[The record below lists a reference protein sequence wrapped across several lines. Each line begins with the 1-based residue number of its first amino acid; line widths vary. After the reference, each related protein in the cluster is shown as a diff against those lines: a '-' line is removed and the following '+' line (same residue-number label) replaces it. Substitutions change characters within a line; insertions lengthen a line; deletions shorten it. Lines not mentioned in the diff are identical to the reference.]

1 MSRLDKTGQHGRD
14 YHRAICYASGMD
26 NAKATCRQ
34 DGGEPRSASEAKA
47 APFASESPSGT
58 GRAGGRHYADE
69 IKNAARGMYLR
80 RYSAGEISEALNVPR
95 RTVYFWISQG
105 EWDAML
111 AHEAPE
117 EAAQRRLT
125 ILLERDNKTPGE
137 LKEVDALV
145 GTLERLQKLRAAAQ
159 NAAQNM
165 AREAGRTVGREC
177 AEAEPAPGV
186 ASDQSRERKP
196 PGRKGKQI
204 KNDVSRLTRAD
215 FEARLH
221 KRYFDYQQQWAAQK
235 LIYRNRAYLKSRQIG
250 ATWYFAQ
257 EALEDATLTGDNQ
270 IFLSATRAQSE
281 VFRAYI
287 TAIAAE
293 EFDINLTGNPIV
305 LHTAHGPATL
315 YFLSNNSKSAQSYH
329 GHVYIDEFFWIT
341 KFRELFKVA
350 TGMAAHKKWR
360 RTIFSTPSALTH
372 EAFGLWSGEDFQQ
385 RFAKRKPWP
394 DDAAL
399 RAGTACPDSW
409 FRQIVTLDD
418 AMAGGCDLFD
428 LAQLKLEY
436 SPDDFEQLFR
446 CRFID
451 DAQSVFSLAL
461 LERCMV
467 DTGEW
472 MDVDRNAARPVG
484 NRTVWG
490 GYDPARTGDNAS
502 ASTLLPPDASGGLIR
517 LLEKERWQNKS
528 YLWQGERIR
537 EHSRRYNYG
546 HYGVDTTGPGIGV
559 YEMLRQF
566 IPMTVPIVYS
576 PQVKAQLVLKGL
588 EVMEQGRFQ
597 FDAGDIDLAHAFM
610 TIKRTTTNS
619 GQVTYAAGRTD
630 KTGHADEAW
639 SVLHALAAE
648 PLARQDTG
656 GGCVIAMS

>member
-1 MSRLDKTGQHGRD
+1 MYSPARKNTLARGVMVNKCLSRLDNSGHRGRD
-14 YHRAICYASGMD
+14 SRRVICYASGMD
-26 NAKATCRQ
+26 DENSTSSR
-34 DGGEPRSASEAKA
+34 RSY
-47 APFASESPSGT
+47 P
-58 GRAGGRHYADE
+58 DE
-69 IKNAARGMYLR
+69 IRQAARGMYLK
-80 RYSAGEISEALNVPR
+80 RYSATEISEALNVPR

-105 EWDAML
+105 QWDDLL

-117 EAAQRRLT
+117 QAAQRRLT

-145 GTLERLQKLRAAAQ
+145 STLERLQKLRAAA
-159 NAAQNM
+159 
-165 AREAGRTVGREC
+165 RTVGREV
-177 AEAEPAPGV
+177 AEAEPAPAGMG
-186 ASDQSRERKP
+186 DQGRERKP
-196 PGRKGKQI
+196 RKGKQV
-204 KNDVSRLTRAD
+204 KNDVSRLTKAD

-257 EALEDATLTGDNQ
+257 EALEDAVLTGDNQ

-281 VFRAYI
+281 VFRSYI

-305 LHTAHGPATL
+305 LNTAHGPSTL

-372 EAFGLWSGEDFQQ
+372 DAFSLWSGEDFQQ
-385 RFAKRKPWP
+385 RYAKRKPWP

-436 SPDDFEQLFR
+436 STDDFEQLFR

-451 DAQSVFSLAL
+451 DAQSVFALSL

-472 MDVDRNAARPVG
+472 TDIDRNAAQPVG
-484 NRTVWG
+484 NRNVWG

-502 ASTLLPPDASGGLIR
+502 ASTLLPPDVSGGVIR

-537 EHSRRYNYG
+537 EQSRRYNYG

-559 YEMLRQF
+559 YEMVKQF

-576 PQVKAQLVLKGL
+576 PQVKAQMVLKAL

-619 GQVTYAAGRTD
+619 GQMTYAAGRTE

-639 SVLHALAAE
+639 SVMHALAAE

>member
-1 MSRLDKTGQHGRD
+1 MVNKCLSRLDKSGHRGRD
-14 YHRAICYASGMD
+14 SRRVICYASGMD
-26 NAKATCRQ
+26 DENSTSSR
-34 DGGEPRSASEAKA
+34 RSYPE
-47 APFASESPSGT
+47 
-58 GRAGGRHYADE
+58 E
-69 IKNAARGMYLR
+69 IKGAARGMYLK
-80 RYSAGEISEALNVPR
+80 RYSATEISEALNVPR

-105 EWDAML
+105 QWDDLL

-117 EAAQRRLT
+117 QAAQRRLT

-145 GTLERLQKLRAAAQ
+145 STLERLQKLRAAA
-159 NAAQNM
+159 
-165 AREAGRTVGREC
+165 RTVGREV
-177 AEAEPAPGV
+177 AEAEPAPAVGGEHG
-186 ASDQSRERKP
+186 RERKP
-196 PGRKGKQI
+196 RKGKQV
-204 KNDVSRLTRAD
+204 KNDVSRLTKAD

-257 EALEDATLTGDNQ
+257 EALEDAVLTGDNQ

-281 VFRAYI
+281 VFRSYI

-305 LHTAHGPATL
+305 LNTAHGPSTL

-372 EAFGLWSGEDFQQ
+372 DAFSLWSGEDFQQ

-436 SPDDFEQLFR
+436 STDDFEQLFR

-451 DAQSVFSLAL
+451 DAQSVFALSL

-472 MDVDRNAARPVG
+472 TDIDSNAARPVG
-484 NRTVWG
+484 NRNVWG

-502 ASTLLPPDASGGLIR
+502 ASTLLPPDVSGGVIR

-537 EHSRRYNYG
+537 EQSRRYNYG

-559 YEMLRQF
+559 YEMVKQF

-576 PQVKAQLVLKGL
+576 PQVKAQMVLKAL

-619 GQVTYAAGRTD
+619 GQMTYAAGRTE

-639 SVLHALAAE
+639 SVMHALAAE

>member
-1 MSRLDKTGQHGRD
+1 MPPDRNNTLARGYEVNKGLSRLDKTGQHSRD
-14 YHRAICYASGMD
+14 YHRAICYASDMD
-26 NAKATCRQ
+26 DENST
-34 DGGEPRSASEAKA
+34 SARRNY
-47 APFASESPSGT
+47 PN
-58 GRAGGRHYADE
+58 E

-80 RYSAGEISEALNVPR
+80 RYSAAEISEALTVPR

-105 EWDAML
+105 QWDDML

-159 NAAQNM
+159 ST
-165 AREAGRTVGREC
+165 AREASRTVGREC
-177 AEAEPAPGV
+177 AEAEPAPVVTG
-186 ASDQSRERKP
+186 DQGRERKP
-196 PGRKGKQI
+196 SGRKGKQI
-204 KNDVSRLTRAD
+204 KNDVSRLEKAD
-215 FEARLH
+215 FAARFH
-221 KRYFDYQQQWAAQK
+221 KRFYDYQQQWAAQK

-257 EALEDATLTGDNQ
+257 EALEDAVLTGDNQ

-281 VFRAYI
+281 VFRSYI
-287 TAIAAE
+287 IALAAE
-293 EFDINLTGNPIV
+293 AFDITLTGNPIV

-341 KFRELFKVA
+341 KFRELFNVA

-372 EAFGLWSGEDFQQ
+372 SAYGLWSGEDFQQ

-394 DDAAL
+394 DDKAL

-409 FRQIVTLDD
+409 FRQVVTLDD

-436 SPDDFEQLFR
+436 SPEVFEQLFR

-451 DAQSVFSLAL
+451 DAQSVFSLAM

-467 DTGEW
+467 DTSEW
-472 MDVDRNAARPVG
+472 ADVDRNAPRPVG

-502 ASTLLPPDASGGLIR
+502 AATLLPPEVSGGLIR

-537 EHSRRYNYG
+537 EQSRRYNYG

-648 PLARQDTG
+648 PLARQDAG
-656 GGCVIAMS
+656 GGCVIAIS

>member
-1 MSRLDKTGQHGRD
+1 MVNKYLSRLNKTGHRGRD
-14 YHRAICYASGMD
+14 SRRVICYASGMD
-26 NAKATCRQ
+26 DENSTSSR
-34 DGGEPRSASEAKA
+34 RSYPE
-47 APFASESPSGT
+47 
-58 GRAGGRHYADE
+58 E

-80 RYSAGEISEALNVPR
+80 RYSATEISEALNVPR
-95 RTVYFWISQG
+95 RTVYFWISSGQ
-105 EWDAML
+105 WDDLL

-117 EAAQRRLT
+117 QAAQRRLT

-145 GTLERLQKLRAAAQ
+145 GTLERLQKLRAAA
-159 NAAQNM
+159 
-165 AREAGRTVGREC
+165 RTVGREV
-177 AEAEPAPGV
+177 ADTEPAPAGMG
-186 ASDQSRERKP
+186 DQGRERKP
-196 PGRKGKQI
+196 RKGKQV
-204 KNDVSRLTRAD
+204 KNDVSRLTKAD

-257 EALEDATLTGDNQ
+257 EALEDAVLTGDNQ

-281 VFRAYI
+281 VFRSYI

-305 LHTAHGPATL
+305 LNTAHGPSTL

-372 EAFGLWSGEDFQQ
+372 DAFSLWSGEDFQQ
-385 RFAKRKPWP
+385 RYAKRKPWP

-436 SPDDFEQLFR
+436 STEDFEQLFR
-446 CRFID
+446 CRFVD

-472 MDVDRNAARPVG
+472 TDIDRNAARPVG
-484 NRTVWG
+484 NRNVWG

-502 ASTLLPPDASGGLIR
+502 ASTLLPPDVSGGLIR

-537 EHSRRYNYG
+537 EQSRRYNYG

-559 YEMLRQF
+559 YEMVKQF
-566 IPMTVPIVYS
+566 IPMTVPIVYN
-576 PQVKAQLVLKGL
+576 PQVKAQLVLKAL

-619 GQVTYAAGRTD
+619 GQMTYAAGRTE

-639 SVLHALAAE
+639 SVMHALGAE

-656 GGCVIAMS
+656 GGCVIAVG

>member
-1 MSRLDKTGQHGRD
+1 MGRD
-14 YHRAICYASGMD
+14 YRRAICYASGMD
-26 NAKATCRQ
+26 DENSTSSR
-34 DGGEPRSASEAKA
+34 RSYPE
-47 APFASESPSGT
+47 
-58 GRAGGRHYADE
+58 E

-80 RYSAGEISEALNVPR
+80 RYSATEISEALNVPR

-105 EWDAML
+105 QWDDLL

-117 EAAQRRLT
+117 QAAQRRLT

-145 GTLERLQKLRAAAQ
+145 GTLERLQKLRAAA
-159 NAAQNM
+159 
-165 AREAGRTVGREC
+165 RTVGREV
-177 AEAEPAPGV
+177 ADTEPAPAGMG
-186 ASDQSRERKP
+186 DQARERKP
-196 PGRKGKQI
+196 RKGKQV
-204 KNDVSRLTRAD
+204 KNDVSRLTKAD

-257 EALEDATLTGDNQ
+257 EALEDAVLTGDNQ

-281 VFRAYI
+281 VFRSYI

-305 LHTAHGPATL
+305 LNTAHGPSTL

-372 EAFGLWSGEDFQQ
+372 DAFSLWSGEDFQQ
-385 RFAKRKPWP
+385 RYAKRKPWP

-436 SPDDFEQLFR
+436 STEDFEQLFR
-446 CRFID
+446 CRFVD

-472 MDVDRNAARPVG
+472 TDIDRNAARPVG
-484 NRTVWG
+484 NRNVWG

-502 ASTLLPPDASGGLIR
+502 ASTLLPPDVSGGVIR

-537 EHSRRYNYG
+537 EQSRRYNYG

-559 YEMLRQF
+559 YEMVKQF

-576 PQVKAQLVLKGL
+576 PQVKAQLVLKAL

-619 GQVTYAAGRTD
+619 GQMTYAAGRTE

-639 SVLHALAAE
+639 SVMHALGAE

-656 GGCVIAMS
+656 GGCVIAMG

>member
-1 MSRLDKTGQHGRD
+1 MEAENSPGARRN
-14 YHRAICYASGMD
+14 YPNEI
-26 NAKATCRQ
+26 RQ
-34 DGGEPRSASEAKA
+34 
-47 APFASESPSGT
+47 
-58 GRAGGRHYADE
+58 
-69 IKNAARGMYLR
+69 AARGMYLR

-105 EWDAML
+105 EWDDML

-165 AREAGRTVGREC
+165 TREASRTVGREC
-177 AEAEPAPGV
+177 AEAEPAPG
-186 ASDQSRERKP
+186 AAGDQSRERKP

-451 DAQSVFSLAL
+451 DAQSVFALAL

-472 MDVDRNAARPVG
+472 ADVDRNAARPVG

-648 PLARQDTG
+648 PLARQSS

>member
-1 MSRLDKTGQHGRD
+1 MYSPARKNTLARGVMVNKCLSRLDKSGHRGRD
-14 YHRAICYASGMD
+14 SRRVICYASGMD
-26 NAKATCRQ
+26 DENSTSSR
-34 DGGEPRSASEAKA
+34 RSYPE
-47 APFASESPSGT
+47 
-58 GRAGGRHYADE
+58 E
-69 IKNAARGMYLR
+69 IKDAARGMYLK
-80 RYSAGEISEALNVPR
+80 RYSATEISEALNVPR

-105 EWDAML
+105 QWDDLL

-117 EAAQRRLT
+117 QAAQRRLT

-145 GTLERLQKLRAAAQ
+145 STLERLQKLRTAA
-159 NAAQNM
+159 
-165 AREAGRTVGREC
+165 RTVGREV
-177 AEAEPAPGV
+177 AEAEPAPAGMG
-186 ASDQSRERKP
+186 DQSRERKP
-196 PGRKGKQI
+196 RKGKQV
-204 KNDVSRLTRAD
+204 KNDVSRLTKAD

-257 EALEDATLTGDNQ
+257 EALEDAVLTGDNQ

-281 VFRAYI
+281 VFRSYI

-305 LHTAHGPATL
+305 LNTAHGPSTL

-372 EAFGLWSGEDFQQ
+372 DAFGLWSGEDFQQ
-385 RFAKRKPWP
+385 RYAKRKPWP

-436 SPDDFEQLFR
+436 STDDFEQLFR

-451 DAQSVFSLAL
+451 DAQSVFALSL

-472 MDVDRNAARPVG
+472 TDIDRNAARPVG
-484 NRTVWG
+484 NRNVWG

-502 ASTLLPPDASGGLIR
+502 ASTLLPPDVSGGVIR

-537 EHSRRYNYG
+537 EQSRRYNYG

-559 YEMLRQF
+559 YEMVKQF

-576 PQVKAQLVLKGL
+576 PQVKAQLVLKAL

-619 GQVTYAAGRTD
+619 GQMTYAAGRTE

-639 SVLHALAAE
+639 SVMHALAAE
-648 PLARQDTG
+648 PLARQSS
-656 GGCVIAMS
+656 GGCIIAMS

>member
-1 MSRLDKTGQHGRD
+1 M
-14 YHRAICYASGMD
+14 ICYASGMD
-26 NAKATCRQ
+26 DENSTSSR
-34 DGGEPRSASEAKA
+34 RSY
-47 APFASESPSGT
+47 P
-58 GRAGGRHYADE
+58 DE
-69 IKNAARGMYLR
+69 IRQAARGMYLR
-80 RYSAGEISEALNVPR
+80 RYSATEISEALNVPR

-105 EWDAML
+105 QWDDLL

-117 EAAQRRLT
+117 QAAQRRLT

-145 GTLERLQKLRAAAQ
+145 STLERLQKLRAAA
-159 NAAQNM
+159 
-165 AREAGRTVGREC
+165 RTVGREV
-177 AEAEPAPGV
+177 ADTEPAPAGMG
-186 ASDQSRERKP
+186 DQGRERKP
-196 PGRKGKQI
+196 RKGKQV
-204 KNDVSRLTRAD
+204 KNDVSRLTKAD

-257 EALEDATLTGDNQ
+257 EALEDAVLTGDNQ

-281 VFRAYI
+281 VFRSYI

-293 EFDINLTGNPIV
+293 HFDINLTGNPIV
-305 LHTAHGPATL
+305 LNTAHGPATL

-436 SPDDFEQLFR
+436 STDDFEQLFR
-446 CRFID
+446 CRFVD

-472 MDVDRNAARPVG
+472 TDIDRNAARPVG
-484 NRTVWG
+484 NRNVWG

-502 ASTLLPPDASGGLIR
+502 ASTLLPPDVSGGVIR

-537 EHSRRYNYG
+537 EQSRRYNYG

-559 YEMLRQF
+559 YEMVKQF

-576 PQVKAQLVLKGL
+576 PQVKAQMVLKAL

-619 GQVTYAAGRTD
+619 GQMTYAAGRTE

-639 SVLHALAAE
+639 SVMHALAAE
-648 PLARQDTG
+648 PLARQDS
-656 GGCVIAMS
+656 GGCIIAMS

>member
-1 MSRLDKTGQHGRD
+1 M
-14 YHRAICYASGMD
+14 ICYASGMD
-26 NAKATCRQ
+26 DENSTSSR
-34 DGGEPRSASEAKA
+34 RSYPE
-47 APFASESPSGT
+47 
-58 GRAGGRHYADE
+58 E
-69 IKNAARGMYLR
+69 IKDAARGMYLR
-80 RYSAGEISEALNVPR
+80 RYSATEISEALNVPR

-105 EWDAML
+105 QWDDLL

-117 EAAQRRLT
+117 QAAQRRLT

-145 GTLERLQKLRAAAQ
+145 STLERLQKLRAAA
-159 NAAQNM
+159 
-165 AREAGRTVGREC
+165 RTVGREV
-177 AEAEPAPGV
+177 AEAEPAPAGMG
-186 ASDQSRERKP
+186 DQSRERKP
-196 PGRKGKQI
+196 RKGKQV
-204 KNDVSRLTRAD
+204 KNDVSRLTKAD

-257 EALEDATLTGDNQ
+257 EALEDAVLTGDNQ

-281 VFRAYI
+281 VFRSYI

-305 LHTAHGPATL
+305 LNTAHGPSTL

-372 EAFGLWSGEDFQQ
+372 DAFSLWSGEDFQQ
-385 RFAKRKPWP
+385 RYAKRKPWP

-436 SPDDFEQLFR
+436 STDDFEQLFR

-451 DAQSVFSLAL
+451 DAQSVFALSL

-472 MDVDRNAARPVG
+472 TDIDRNAAQPVG
-484 NRTVWG
+484 NRNVWG

-502 ASTLLPPDASGGLIR
+502 ASTLLPPDVSGGVIR

-537 EHSRRYNYG
+537 EQSRRYNYG

-559 YEMLRQF
+559 YEMVKQF

-576 PQVKAQLVLKGL
+576 PQVKAQMVLKAL

-619 GQVTYAAGRTD
+619 GQMTYAAGRTE

-639 SVLHALAAE
+639 SVMHALAAE
-648 PLARQDTG
+648 PLARQDSG
-656 GGCVIAMS
+656 GGCVIAMG

>member
-1 MSRLDKTGQHGRD
+1 M
-14 YHRAICYASGMD
+14 ICYASGMD
-26 NAKATCRQ
+26 DENSTSSR
-34 DGGEPRSASEAKA
+34 RSYPE
-47 APFASESPSGT
+47 
-58 GRAGGRHYADE
+58 E

-80 RYSAGEISEALNVPR
+80 RYSATEISEALNVPR

-105 EWDAML
+105 QWDDLL

-145 GTLERLQKLRAAAQ
+145 STLERLQKLRAAA
-159 NAAQNM
+159 
-165 AREAGRTVGREC
+165 RTVGREV
-177 AEAEPAPGV
+177 AETEPAPAVGGE
-186 ASDQSRERKP
+186 QGRERKP
-196 PGRKGKQI
+196 RKGKQV
-204 KNDVSRLTRAD
+204 KNDVSRLTKAD

-257 EALEDATLTGDNQ
+257 EALEDAVLTGDNQ

-281 VFRAYI
+281 VFRSYI

-293 EFDINLTGNPIV
+293 HFDINLTGNPIV
-305 LHTAHGPATL
+305 LNTAHGPATL

-372 EAFGLWSGEDFQQ
+372 DAFGLWSGEDFQQ

-436 SPDDFEQLFR
+436 STDDFEQLFR
-446 CRFID
+446 CRFVD

-472 MDVDRNAARPVG
+472 TDIDRNAARPVG
-484 NRTVWG
+484 NRNVWG

-502 ASTLLPPDASGGLIR
+502 ASTLLPPDVSGGVIR

-537 EHSRRYNYG
+537 EQSRRYNYG

-559 YEMLRQF
+559 YEMVKQF

-576 PQVKAQLVLKGL
+576 PQVKAQMVLKAL
-588 EVMEQGRFQ
+588 EEMEQGRFQ

-610 TIKRTTTNS
+610 TIRRTTTNS
-619 GQVTYAAGRTD
+619 GQMTYAAGRTE

-639 SVLHALAAE
+639 SVMHALAAE
-648 PLARQDTG
+648 PLARQG
-656 GGCVIAMS
+656 SGGCVIAMS

>member
-1 MSRLDKTGQHGRD
+1 MYSPARKNTLARGVMVNKCLSRLDKSGHRGRD
-14 YHRAICYASGMD
+14 SRRVICYASGMD
-26 NAKATCRQ
+26 DENSTSSR
-34 DGGEPRSASEAKA
+34 RSYPE
-47 APFASESPSGT
+47 
-58 GRAGGRHYADE
+58 E
-69 IKNAARGMYLR
+69 IKNAARGMYLK
-80 RYSAGEISEALNVPR
+80 RYSATEISEALNVPR

-105 EWDAML
+105 QWDDLL

-117 EAAQRRLT
+117 QAAQRRLT

-145 GTLERLQKLRAAAQ
+145 GTLERLQKLRAAA
-159 NAAQNM
+159 
-165 AREAGRTVGREC
+165 RTVGREV
-177 AEAEPAPGV
+177 AEAEPAPAGMG
-186 ASDQSRERKP
+186 DQGRERKP
-196 PGRKGKQI
+196 RKGKQV
-204 KNDVSRLTRAD
+204 KNDVSRLTKAD

-257 EALEDATLTGDNQ
+257 EALEDAVLTGDNQ

-281 VFRAYI
+281 VFRSYI

-305 LHTAHGPATL
+305 LNTAHGPSTL

-372 EAFGLWSGEDFQQ
+372 DAFSLWSGEDFQQ
-385 RFAKRKPWP
+385 RYAKRKPWP

-436 SPDDFEQLFR
+436 STDDFEQLFR

-451 DAQSVFSLAL
+451 DAQSVFALSL

-472 MDVDRNAARPVG
+472 TDIDRNAARPVG
-484 NRTVWG
+484 NRNVWG

-502 ASTLLPPDASGGLIR
+502 ASTLLPPDVSGGVIR

-537 EHSRRYNYG
+537 EQSRRYNYG

-559 YEMLRQF
+559 YEMVKQF

-576 PQVKAQLVLKGL
+576 PQVKAQMVLKAL

-619 GQVTYAAGRTD
+619 GQMTYAAGRTE

-639 SVLHALAAE
+639 SVMHALAAE
-648 PLARQDTG
+648 PLARQDSG

>member
-1 MSRLDKTGQHGRD
+1 M
-14 YHRAICYASGMD
+14 ICYASGMD
-26 NAKATCRQ
+26 DENSTS
-34 DGGEPRSASEAKA
+34 PRRSY
-47 APFASESPSGT
+47 P
-58 GRAGGRHYADE
+58 DE
-69 IKNAARGMYLR
+69 IRQAARGMYLR
-80 RYSAGEISEALNVPR
+80 RYSATEISEALNVPR

-105 EWDAML
+105 QWDDLL

-145 GTLERLQKLRAAAQ
+145 STLERLQKLRAAA
-159 NAAQNM
+159 
-165 AREAGRTVGREC
+165 RTVGREV
-177 AEAEPAPGV
+177 AETEPAPAVGGE
-186 ASDQSRERKP
+186 QGRERKP
-196 PGRKGKQI
+196 RKGKQV
-204 KNDVSRLTRAD
+204 KNDVSRLTKAD

-257 EALEDATLTGDNQ
+257 EALEDAVLTGDNQ

-281 VFRAYI
+281 VFRSYI

-305 LHTAHGPATL
+305 LNTAHGPATL

-436 SPDDFEQLFR
+436 STDDFEQLFR

-472 MDVDRNAARPVG
+472 TDIDRNAARPVG
-484 NRTVWG
+484 NRNVWG

-502 ASTLLPPDASGGLIR
+502 ASTLLPPDVSGGVIR

-537 EHSRRYNYG
+537 EQSRRYNYG

-559 YEMLRQF
+559 YEMVKQF

-576 PQVKAQLVLKGL
+576 PQVKAQMVLKAL

-610 TIKRTTTNS
+610 TIRRTTTNS
-619 GQVTYAAGRTD
+619 GQMTYAAGRTE

-639 SVLHALAAE
+639 SVMHALAAE

-656 GGCVIAMS
+656 GGCVIAVG

>member
-1 MSRLDKTGQHGRD
+1 MYSPARKNTLARGVMVNKSLSRLDNSGHRGRD
-14 YHRAICYASGMD
+14 SRRVICYASGMD
-26 NAKATCRQ
+26 DENSTS
-34 DGGEPRSASEAKA
+34 PRRSYPE
-47 APFASESPSGT
+47 
-58 GRAGGRHYADE
+58 E
-69 IKNAARGMYLR
+69 IKDAARGMYLK
-80 RYSAGEISEALNVPR
+80 RYSATEISEALNVPR

-105 EWDAML
+105 QWDDLL

-117 EAAQRRLT
+117 QAAQRRLT

-145 GTLERLQKLRAAAQ
+145 STLERLQKLRAAA
-159 NAAQNM
+159 
-165 AREAGRTVGREC
+165 RTVGREV
-177 AEAEPAPGV
+177 AETEPAPAVGGE
-186 ASDQSRERKP
+186 QGRERKP
-196 PGRKGKQI
+196 RKGKQV
-204 KNDVSRLTRAD
+204 KNDVSRLTKAD

-257 EALEDATLTGDNQ
+257 EALEDAVLTGDNQ

-281 VFRAYI
+281 VFRSYI

-293 EFDINLTGNPIV
+293 HFDINLTGNPIV
-305 LHTAHGPATL
+305 LNTAHGPATL

-372 EAFGLWSGEDFQQ
+372 EAFSLWSGEDFQQ
-385 RFAKRKPWP
+385 RFARRKPWP

-436 SPDDFEQLFR
+436 STDDFEQLFR

-451 DAQSVFSLAL
+451 DAQSVFSLSL

-467 DTGEW
+467 DTGGW
-472 MDVDRNAARPVG
+472 TDIDRNAARPVG
-484 NRTVWG
+484 NRNVWG

-502 ASTLLPPDASGGLIR
+502 ASTLLPPDVSGGVIR

-537 EHSRRYNYG
+537 EQSRRYNYG

-559 YEMLRQF
+559 YEMVKQF

-576 PQVKAQLVLKGL
+576 PQVKAQMVLKAL

-610 TIKRTTTNS
+610 TIRRTTTNS
-619 GQVTYAAGRTD
+619 GQMTYAAGRTE

-639 SVLHALAAE
+639 SVMHALAAE

-656 GGCVIAMS
+656 GGCVIATG

>member
-1 MSRLDKTGQHGRD
+1 M
-14 YHRAICYASGMD
+14 ICYASGMD
-26 NAKATCRQ
+26 DENSTSSR
-34 DGGEPRSASEAKA
+34 RSYPE
-47 APFASESPSGT
+47 
-58 GRAGGRHYADE
+58 E

-80 RYSAGEISEALNVPR
+80 RYSATEISEALNVPR

-105 EWDAML
+105 QWDDL
-111 AHEAPE
+111 RAHEAPE
-117 EAAQRRLT
+117 QAAQRRLT

-145 GTLERLQKLRAAAQ
+145 STLERLQKLRAAA
-159 NAAQNM
+159 
-165 AREAGRTVGREC
+165 RTVGREV
-177 AEAEPAPGV
+177 ADTEPAPAGMG
-186 ASDQSRERKP
+186 DQGRERKP
-196 PGRKGKQI
+196 RKGKQV
-204 KNDVSRLTRAD
+204 KNDVSRLTKAD

-257 EALEDATLTGDNQ
+257 EALEDAVLTGDNQ

-281 VFRAYI
+281 VFRSYI

-293 EFDINLTGNPIV
+293 HFDINLTGNPIV
-305 LHTAHGPATL
+305 LNTAHGPATL

-436 SPDDFEQLFR
+436 STDDFEQLFR
-446 CRFID
+446 CRFVD

-472 MDVDRNAARPVG
+472 TDIDRNAARPVG
-484 NRTVWG
+484 NRNVWG

-502 ASTLLPPDASGGLIR
+502 ASTLLPPDVSGGVIR

-537 EHSRRYNYG
+537 EQSRRYNYG

-559 YEMLRQF
+559 YEMVKQF

-576 PQVKAQLVLKGL
+576 PQVKAQMVLKAL

-610 TIKRTTTNS
+610 TIRRTTTNS
-619 GQVTYAAGRTD
+619 GQMTYAAGRTE

-639 SVLHALAAE
+639 SVMHALAAE
-648 PLARQDTG
+648 PLARQST

>member
-1 MSRLDKTGQHGRD
+1 M
-14 YHRAICYASGMD
+14 ICYASGMD
-26 NAKATCRQ
+26 DENSTSSR
-34 DGGEPRSASEAKA
+34 RSY
-47 APFASESPSGT
+47 P
-58 GRAGGRHYADE
+58 DE
-69 IKNAARGMYLR
+69 IRQAARGMYLR
-80 RYSAGEISEALNVPR
+80 RYSATEISEALNVPR

-105 EWDAML
+105 QWDDLL

-117 EAAQRRLT
+117 QAAQRRLT

-145 GTLERLQKLRAAAQ
+145 STLERLQKLRAAA
-159 NAAQNM
+159 
-165 AREAGRTVGREC
+165 RTVGREV
-177 AEAEPAPGV
+177 ADTEPAPAVGGE
-186 ASDQSRERKP
+186 QGRERKP
-196 PGRKGKQI
+196 RKGKQVR
-204 KNDVSRLTRAD
+204 NDVSRLTKAD

-257 EALEDATLTGDNQ
+257 EALEDAVLTGDNQ

-281 VFRAYI
+281 VFRSYI

-293 EFDINLTGNPIV
+293 HFDINLTGNPIV
-305 LHTAHGPATL
+305 LNTAHGPATL

-436 SPDDFEQLFR
+436 STDDFEQLFR
-446 CRFID
+446 CRFVD

-472 MDVDRNAARPVG
+472 TDIDRNAARPVG
-484 NRTVWG
+484 NRNVWG

-502 ASTLLPPDASGGLIR
+502 ASTLLPPDVSGGVIR

-537 EHSRRYNYG
+537 EQSRRYNYG

-559 YEMLRQF
+559 YEMVKQF

-576 PQVKAQLVLKGL
+576 PQVKAQMVLKAL

-610 TIKRTTTNS
+610 TIRRTTTNS
-619 GQVTYAAGRTD
+619 GQMTYAAGRTE

-639 SVLHALAAE
+639 SVMHALAAE
-648 PLARQDTG
+648 PLARQDSG

>member
-1 MSRLDKTGQHGRD
+1 MYSPARKNTLARGVMVNKRLSRLDKSGHRGRD
-14 YHRAICYASGMD
+14 SRRVICYASGMD
-26 NAKATCRQ
+26 DENSTSSR
-34 DGGEPRSASEAKA
+34 RSYPE
-47 APFASESPSGT
+47 
-58 GRAGGRHYADE
+58 E
-69 IKNAARGMYLR
+69 IKNAARGMYLK
-80 RYSAGEISEALNVPR
+80 RYSATEISEALNVPR

-105 EWDAML
+105 QWDDLL

-117 EAAQRRLT
+117 QAAQRRLT

-145 GTLERLQKLRAAAQ
+145 STLERLQKLRAAA
-159 NAAQNM
+159 
-165 AREAGRTVGREC
+165 RTVGREV
-177 AEAEPAPGV
+177 AEAEPAPAGMG
-186 ASDQSRERKP
+186 DQGRERKP
-196 PGRKGKQI
+196 RKGKPV
-204 KNDVSRLTRAD
+204 KNDVSRLTKAD

-257 EALEDATLTGDNQ
+257 EALEDAVLTGDNQ

-281 VFRAYI
+281 VFRSYI

-305 LHTAHGPATL
+305 LNTAHGPSTL

-372 EAFGLWSGEDFQQ
+372 DAFSLWSGEDFQQ
-385 RFAKRKPWP
+385 RYAKRKPWP

-436 SPDDFEQLFR
+436 STDDFEQLFR

-451 DAQSVFSLAL
+451 DAQSVFALSL

-472 MDVDRNAARPVG
+472 TDIDRNAAQPVG
-484 NRTVWG
+484 NRNVWG

-502 ASTLLPPDASGGLIR
+502 ASTLLPPDVSGGVIR

-537 EHSRRYNYG
+537 EQSRRYNYG

-559 YEMLRQF
+559 YEMVKQF

-576 PQVKAQLVLKGL
+576 PQVKAQMVLKAL

-619 GQVTYAAGRTD
+619 GQMTYAAGRTE

-639 SVLHALAAE
+639 SVMHALAAE
-648 PLARQDTG
+648 PLARQDSG
-656 GGCVIAMS
+656 GGCVIAMG

>member
-1 MSRLDKTGQHGRD
+1 M
-14 YHRAICYASGMD
+14 ICYASGMD
-26 NAKATCRQ
+26 DENSTSSR
-34 DGGEPRSASEAKA
+34 RSY
-47 APFASESPSGT
+47 P
-58 GRAGGRHYADE
+58 DE

-80 RYSAGEISEALNVPR
+80 RYSATEISEALNVPR

-105 EWDAML
+105 QWDDLL

-117 EAAQRRLT
+117 QAAQRRLT

-145 GTLERLQKLRAAAQ
+145 STLERLQKLRAAA
-159 NAAQNM
+159 
-165 AREAGRTVGREC
+165 RTVGREV
-177 AEAEPAPGV
+177 AETEPAPAVGGE
-186 ASDQSRERKP
+186 QGRERKP
-196 PGRKGKQI
+196 RKGKQV
-204 KNDVSRLTRAD
+204 KNDVSRLTKAD

-221 KRYFDYQQQWAAQK
+221 KRYFDYQKQWAAQK

-257 EALEDATLTGDNQ
+257 EALEDAVLTGDNQ

-281 VFRAYI
+281 VFRSYI

-293 EFDINLTGNPIV
+293 HFDINLTGNPIV
-305 LHTAHGPATL
+305 LNTAHGPATL

-436 SPDDFEQLFR
+436 STDDFEQLFR
-446 CRFID
+446 CRFVD

-472 MDVDRNAARPVG
+472 TDIDRNAARPVG
-484 NRTVWG
+484 NRNVWG

-502 ASTLLPPDASGGLIR
+502 ASTLLPPDVSGGVIR

-537 EHSRRYNYG
+537 EQSRRYNYG

-559 YEMLRQF
+559 YEMVKQF

-576 PQVKAQLVLKGL
+576 PQVKAQMVLKAL

-610 TIKRTTTNS
+610 TIRRTTTNS
-619 GQVTYAAGRTD
+619 GQMTYAAGRTE

-639 SVLHALAAE
+639 SVMHALAAE
-648 PLARQDTG
+648 PLARQST

>member
-1 MSRLDKTGQHGRD
+1 M
-14 YHRAICYASGMD
+14 ICYASGMD
-26 NAKATCRQ
+26 DENSTSSR
-34 DGGEPRSASEAKA
+34 RSYPE
-47 APFASESPSGT
+47 
-58 GRAGGRHYADE
+58 E

-80 RYSAGEISEALNVPR
+80 RYSATEISEALNVPR

-105 EWDAML
+105 QWDDLL

-117 EAAQRRLT
+117 QAAQRRLT

-145 GTLERLQKLRAAAQ
+145 STLERLQKLRAAA
-159 NAAQNM
+159 
-165 AREAGRTVGREC
+165 RTVGREV
-177 AEAEPAPGV
+177 AETEPAPAVGGE
-186 ASDQSRERKP
+186 QGRERKP
-196 PGRKGKQI
+196 RKGKQV
-204 KNDVSRLTRAD
+204 KNDVSRLTKAD

-257 EALEDATLTGDNQ
+257 EALEDAVLTGDNQ

-281 VFRAYI
+281 VFRSYI

-293 EFDINLTGNPIV
+293 HFDINLTGNPIV
-305 LHTAHGPATL
+305 LNTAHGPATL

-436 SPDDFEQLFR
+436 STDDFEQLFR
-446 CRFID
+446 CRFVD

-472 MDVDRNAARPVG
+472 TDIDRNAARPVG
-484 NRTVWG
+484 NRNVWG

-502 ASTLLPPDASGGLIR
+502 ASTLLPPDVSGGVIR

-537 EHSRRYNYG
+537 EQSRRYNYG

-559 YEMLRQF
+559 YEMVKQF

-576 PQVKAQLVLKGL
+576 PQVKAQMVLKAL

-610 TIKRTTTNS
+610 TIRRTTTNS
-619 GQVTYAAGRTD
+619 GQMTYAAGRTE

-639 SVLHALAAE
+639 SVMHALAAE
-648 PLARQDTG
+648 PLARQG
-656 GGCVIAMS
+656 SGGCVIAMS

>member
-1 MSRLDKTGQHGRD
+1 MVNKCLSRLDKSGHRGRD
-14 YHRAICYASGMD
+14 SRRVICYASGMD
-26 NAKATCRQ
+26 DENSTSSR
-34 DGGEPRSASEAKA
+34 RSYSE
-47 APFASESPSGT
+47 
-58 GRAGGRHYADE
+58 E
-69 IKNAARGMYLR
+69 IKNAARGMYLK
-80 RYSAGEISEALNVPR
+80 RYSATEISEALNVPR

-105 EWDAML
+105 QWDDLL

-117 EAAQRRLT
+117 QAAQRRLT

-145 GTLERLQKLRAAAQ
+145 STLERLQKLRAAA
-159 NAAQNM
+159 
-165 AREAGRTVGREC
+165 RTVGREA
-177 AEAEPAPGV
+177 AETEPAPAGRG
-186 ASDQSRERKP
+186 DQGSERKP
-196 PGRKGKQI
+196 RKGKQV
-204 KNDVSRLTRAD
+204 KNDVSRLTKAD

-257 EALEDATLTGDNQ
+257 EALEDAVLTGDNQ

-281 VFRAYI
+281 VFRSYI

-305 LHTAHGPATL
+305 LNTAHGPSTL

-372 EAFGLWSGEDFQQ
+372 DAFSLWSGEDFQQ
-385 RFAKRKPWP
+385 RYAKRKPWP

-436 SPDDFEQLFR
+436 STDDFEQLFR

-451 DAQSVFSLAL
+451 DAQSVFALSL

-472 MDVDRNAARPVG
+472 TDIDRNAARPVG
-484 NRTVWG
+484 NRNVWG

-502 ASTLLPPDASGGLIR
+502 ASTLLPPDVSGGVIR

-537 EHSRRYNYG
+537 EQSRRYNYG

-559 YEMLRQF
+559 YEMVKQF

-576 PQVKAQLVLKGL
+576 PQVKAQMVLKAL

-619 GQVTYAAGRTD
+619 GQMTYAAGRTE

-639 SVLHALAAE
+639 SVMHALAAE
-648 PLARQDTG
+648 PLARQDSG
-656 GGCVIAMS
+656 GGCVIAMG

>member
-1 MSRLDKTGQHGRD
+1 MDEENSTGAR
-14 YHRAICYASGMD
+14 RAYP
-26 NAKATCRQ
+26 
-34 DGGEPRSASEAKA
+34 E
-47 APFASESPSGT
+47 
-58 GRAGGRHYADE
+58 E

-80 RYSAGEISEALNVPR
+80 RYSAAEIGEALSVPR

-105 EWDAML
+105 QWDDLL

-117 EAAQRRLT
+117 QAAQRRLT

-145 GTLERLQKLRAAAQ
+145 GTLERLQKLRAAA
-159 NAAQNM
+159 
-165 AREAGRTVGREC
+165 RTTGREI
-177 AEAEPAPGV
+177 AGTDAAAAGPEESAQP
-186 ASDQSRERKP
+186 RERKP
-196 PGRKGKQI
+196 SGRKGKPI

-215 FEARLH
+215 FAARLH
-221 KRYFDYQQQWAAQK
+221 KRFFDYQQQWAAQK

-281 VFRAYI
+281 VFRSYI

-305 LHTAHGPATL
+305 LNTAHGPATL

-350 TGMAAHKKWR
+350 TAMAAHKKWR

-372 EAFGLWSGEDFQQ
+372 EAFGMWSGEDYQQ
-385 RFAKRKPWP
+385 RFARRKPWP
-394 DDAAL
+394 DDVAL
-399 RAGTACPDSW
+399 RAGAACPDSW
-409 FRQIVTLDD
+409 FRQVVTLDD

-428 LAQLKLEY
+428 MAQLKLEY
-436 SPDDFEQLFR
+436 SPESFEQLFR

-451 DAQSVFSLAL
+451 DAQSAFSLAL

-467 DTGEW
+467 DASEW
-472 MDVDRNAARPVG
+472 KDVDRNAARPVG
-484 NRTVWG
+484 NRPVWG

-502 ASTLLPPDASGGLIR
+502 ASTLLPSAVSGGLIR

-537 EHSRRYNYG
+537 EQSRRYNYA

-559 YEMLRQF
+559 YEMVKQF

-576 PQVKAQLVLKGL
+576 PQVKAQLVLKAL

-619 GQVTYAAGRTD
+619 GQITYAAGRTE

-639 SVLHALAAE
+639 SVMHALAAE

-656 GGCVIAMS
+656 GGCVIAVG

>member
-1 MSRLDKTGQHGRD
+1 M
-14 YHRAICYASGMD
+14 ICYASGMD
-26 NAKATCRQ
+26 DENSTSSR
-34 DGGEPRSASEAKA
+34 RSYPE
-47 APFASESPSGT
+47 
-58 GRAGGRHYADE
+58 E

-80 RYSAGEISEALNVPR
+80 RYSATEISEALNVPR

-105 EWDAML
+105 QWDDLL

-145 GTLERLQKLRAAAQ
+145 STLERLQKLRAAA
-159 NAAQNM
+159 
-165 AREAGRTVGREC
+165 RTVGREV
-177 AEAEPAPGV
+177 AETEPAPAVGGE
-186 ASDQSRERKP
+186 QGRERKP
-196 PGRKGKQI
+196 RKGKQV
-204 KNDVSRLTRAD
+204 KNDVSRLTKAD

-257 EALEDATLTGDNQ
+257 EALEDAVLTGDNQ

-281 VFRAYI
+281 VFRSYI

-293 EFDINLTGNPIV
+293 HFDINLTGNPIV
-305 LHTAHGPATL
+305 LNTAHGPATL

-372 EAFGLWSGEDFQQ
+372 DAFGLWSGEDFQQ

-436 SPDDFEQLFR
+436 STDDFEQLFR
-446 CRFID
+446 CRFVD

-472 MDVDRNAARPVG
+472 TDIDRNAARPVG
-484 NRTVWG
+484 NRNVWG

-502 ASTLLPPDASGGLIR
+502 ASTLLPPDVSGGVIR

-537 EHSRRYNYG
+537 EQSRRYNYG

-559 YEMLRQF
+559 YEMVKQF

-576 PQVKAQLVLKGL
+576 PQVKAQMVLKAL

-610 TIKRTTTNS
+610 TIRRTTTNS
-619 GQVTYAAGRTD
+619 GQMTYAAGRTE

-639 SVLHALAAE
+639 SVMHALAAE
-648 PLARQDTG
+648 PLARQG
-656 GGCVIAMS
+656 SGGCVIAMS

>member
-1 MSRLDKTGQHGRD
+1 MYSPARKDTLARGVMVNKCLSRLDKSGHGGRD
-14 YHRAICYASGMD
+14 SRRVICYASGM
-26 NAKATCRQ
+26 
-34 DGGEPRSASEAKA
+34 
-47 APFASESPSGT
+47 
-58 GRAGGRHYADE
+58 ADE
-69 IKNAARGMYLR
+69 NSTSPRRSYPDEIRQAARGMYLR
-80 RYSAGEISEALNVPR
+80 RYSATEISEALNVPR

-105 EWDAML
+105 QWDDLL

-117 EAAQRRLT
+117 QAAQRRLT

-145 GTLERLQKLRAAAQ
+145 STLERLQKLRAAA
-159 NAAQNM
+159 
-165 AREAGRTVGREC
+165 RTVGREV
-177 AEAEPAPGV
+177 AGTEPAPAVGGE
-186 ASDQSRERKP
+186 QGRERKP
-196 PGRKGKQI
+196 RKGKQV
-204 KNDVSRLTRAD
+204 KNDVSRLTKAD

-257 EALEDATLTGDNQ
+257 EALEDAVLTGDNQ

-281 VFRAYI
+281 VFRSYI

-293 EFDINLTGNPIV
+293 HFDINLTGNPIV
-305 LHTAHGPATL
+305 LNTAHGPATL

-394 DDAAL
+394 DDKAL

-428 LAQLKLEY
+428 LAQLRLEY
-436 SPDDFEQLFR
+436 STDDFEQLFR
-446 CRFID
+446 CRFVD

-472 MDVDRNAARPVG
+472 TDIDRNAARPVG
-484 NRTVWG
+484 NRNVWG

-502 ASTLLPPDASGGLIR
+502 ASTLLPPDVSGGVIR

-537 EHSRRYNYG
+537 EQSRRYNYG

-559 YEMLRQF
+559 YEMVKQF

-576 PQVKAQLVLKGL
+576 PQVKAQMVLKAL

-610 TIKRTTTNS
+610 TIRRTTTNS
-619 GQVTYAAGRTD
+619 GQMTYAAGRTE

-639 SVLHALAAE
+639 SVMHALAAE
-648 PLARQDTG
+648 PLARQSS
-656 GGCVIAMS
+656 GGCIIAMS

>member
-1 MSRLDKTGQHGRD
+1 M
-14 YHRAICYASGMD
+14 ICYASGMD
-26 NAKATCRQ
+26 DENSTS
-34 DGGEPRSASEAKA
+34 PRRSY
-47 APFASESPSGT
+47 P
-58 GRAGGRHYADE
+58 DE
-69 IKNAARGMYLR
+69 IRQAARGMYLR
-80 RYSAGEISEALNVPR
+80 RYSATEISEALNVPR

-105 EWDAML
+105 QWDDLL

-117 EAAQRRLT
+117 QAAQRRLT

-145 GTLERLQKLRAAAQ
+145 STLERLQKLRAAA
-159 NAAQNM
+159 
-165 AREAGRTVGREC
+165 RTVGREV
-177 AEAEPAPGV
+177 AETEPAPTVGGE
-186 ASDQSRERKP
+186 QGRERKP
-196 PGRKGKQI
+196 RKGKQV
-204 KNDVSRLTRAD
+204 KNDVSRLTKAD

-257 EALEDATLTGDNQ
+257 EALEDAVLTGDNQ

-281 VFRAYI
+281 VFRSYI

-293 EFDINLTGNPIV
+293 HFDINLTGNPIV
-305 LHTAHGPATL
+305 LNTAHGPATL

-436 SPDDFEQLFR
+436 STDDFEQLFR
-446 CRFID
+446 CRFVD

-472 MDVDRNAARPVG
+472 TDIDRNAARPVG
-484 NRTVWG
+484 NRNVWG

-502 ASTLLPPDASGGLIR
+502 ASTLLPPDVSGGVIR
-517 LLEKERWQNKS
+517 LIEKERWQNKS

-537 EHSRRYNYG
+537 EQSRRYNYG

-559 YEMLRQF
+559 YEMVKQF

-576 PQVKAQLVLKGL
+576 PQVKAQMVLKAL

-619 GQVTYAAGRTD
+619 GQMTYAAGRTE

-639 SVLHALAAE
+639 SVMHALAAE
-648 PLARQDTG
+648 PLARQDSG
-656 GGCVIAMS
+656 GGCVIAMG

>member
-1 MSRLDKTGQHGRD
+1 MYSPARKDTLARGVMVNKCLSRLDKSGHRGRD
-14 YHRAICYASGMD
+14 SRRVICYASGMD
-26 NAKATCRQ
+26 DENSTSSR
-34 DGGEPRSASEAKA
+34 RSYPE
-47 APFASESPSGT
+47 
-58 GRAGGRHYADE
+58 E
-69 IKNAARGMYLR
+69 IKDAARGMYLR
-80 RYSAGEISEALNVPR
+80 RYSATEISEALSVPR

-105 EWDAML
+105 QWDDLL

-117 EAAQRRLT
+117 QAAQRRLT

-145 GTLERLQKLRAAAQ
+145 GTLERLQKLRAAA
-159 NAAQNM
+159 
-165 AREAGRTVGREC
+165 RTVGREV
-177 AEAEPAPGV
+177 AEAEPAPAVGGE
-186 ASDQSRERKP
+186 QGRERKP
-196 PGRKGKQI
+196 RKGKQV
-204 KNDVSRLTRAD
+204 KNDVSRLTKAD

-257 EALEDATLTGDNQ
+257 EALEDAVLTGDNQ

-281 VFRAYI
+281 VFRSYI

-305 LHTAHGPATL
+305 LNTAHGPSTL

-372 EAFGLWSGEDFQQ
+372 DAFSLWSGEDFQQ
-385 RFAKRKPWP
+385 RYAKRKPWP

-436 SPDDFEQLFR
+436 STDDFEQLFR

-451 DAQSVFSLAL
+451 DAQSVFALSL

-472 MDVDRNAARPVG
+472 TDIDRNAAQPVG
-484 NRTVWG
+484 NRNVWG

-502 ASTLLPPDASGGLIR
+502 ASTLLPPDVSGGVIR

-537 EHSRRYNYG
+537 EQSRRYNYG

-559 YEMLRQF
+559 YEMVKQF

-576 PQVKAQLVLKGL
+576 PQVKAQMVLKAL

-619 GQVTYAAGRTD
+619 GQMTYAAGRTE

-639 SVLHALAAE
+639 SVMHALAAE
-648 PLARQDTG
+648 PLARQST

>member
-1 MSRLDKTGQHGRD
+1 MYSPARKNTLARGVMVNKCLSRLDNSGHRGRD
-14 YHRAICYASGMD
+14 YRRVICYASGMD
-26 NAKATCRQ
+26 DENSTSSR
-34 DGGEPRSASEAKA
+34 RSYPE
-47 APFASESPSGT
+47 
-58 GRAGGRHYADE
+58 E

-80 RYSAGEISEALNVPR
+80 RYSATEISEALNVPR

-105 EWDAML
+105 QWDDLL

-117 EAAQRRLT
+117 QAAQRRLT

-145 GTLERLQKLRAAAQ
+145 GTLERLQKLRAAA
-159 NAAQNM
+159 
-165 AREAGRTVGREC
+165 RDVSRTVGREL
-177 AEAEPAPGV
+177 ADTEPAPAGMG
-186 ASDQSRERKP
+186 DQSRERKP
-196 PGRKGKQI
+196 RKGKQV
-204 KNDVSRLTRAD
+204 KNDVSRLTKAD

-257 EALEDATLTGDNQ
+257 EALEDAVLTGDNQ

-281 VFRAYI
+281 VFRSYI

-305 LHTAHGPATL
+305 LNTAHGPSTL

-372 EAFGLWSGEDFQQ
+372 DAFSLWSGEDFQQ
-385 RFAKRKPWP
+385 RYAKRKPWP

-436 SPDDFEQLFR
+436 STDDFEQLFR

-451 DAQSVFSLAL
+451 DAQSVFALSL

-472 MDVDRNAARPVG
+472 TDIDRNAARPVG
-484 NRTVWG
+484 NRNVWG

-502 ASTLLPPDASGGLIR
+502 ASTLLPPDVSGGVIR

-537 EHSRRYNYG
+537 EQSRRYNYG

-559 YEMLRQF
+559 YEMVKQF

-576 PQVKAQLVLKGL
+576 PQVKAQLVLKAL

-610 TIKRTTTNS
+610 TIKRTTTTS
-619 GQVTYAAGRTD
+619 GQMTYAAGRTD

-639 SVLHALAAE
+639 SVMHALAAE
-648 PLARQDTG
+648 PLARQSS
-656 GGCVIAMS
+656 GGCIIAMS

>member
-1 MSRLDKTGQHGRD
+1 MYSPARKNTLARGVMVNKCLSRLDNSGHRGRD
-14 YHRAICYASGMD
+14 SRRVICYAWGMD
-26 NAKATCRQ
+26 DENSTSSR
-34 DGGEPRSASEAKA
+34 RSYPE
-47 APFASESPSGT
+47 
-58 GRAGGRHYADE
+58 E
-69 IKNAARGMYLR
+69 IKDAARGMYMR
-80 RYSAGEISEALNVPR
+80 RYSATEISEALNVPR

-105 EWDAML
+105 QWDDLL
-111 AHEAPE
+111 AHEVPE
-117 EAAQRRLT
+117 QAAQRRLT

-145 GTLERLQKLRAAAQ
+145 STLERLQKLRAAA
-159 NAAQNM
+159 
-165 AREAGRTVGREC
+165 RTVGREV
-177 AEAEPAPGV
+177 AEAEPAPAGMG
-186 ASDQSRERKP
+186 DQGRERKP
-196 PGRKGKQI
+196 RKGKQV
-204 KNDVSRLTRAD
+204 KNDVSRLTKAD

-257 EALEDATLTGDNQ
+257 EALEDAVLTGDNQ

-281 VFRAYI
+281 VFRSYI

-305 LHTAHGPATL
+305 LNTAHGPSTL

-372 EAFGLWSGEDFQQ
+372 DAFSLWSGEDFQQ
-385 RFAKRKPWP
+385 RYAKRKPWP

-436 SPDDFEQLFR
+436 STDDFEQLFR

-451 DAQSVFSLAL
+451 DAQSVFALSL

-472 MDVDRNAARPVG
+472 TDIDRNAARPVG
-484 NRTVWG
+484 NRNVWG

-502 ASTLLPPDASGGLIR
+502 ASTLLPPDVSGGVIR

-537 EHSRRYNYG
+537 EQSRRYNYG

-559 YEMLRQF
+559 YEMVKQF

-576 PQVKAQLVLKGL
+576 PQVKAQMVLKAL

-619 GQVTYAAGRTD
+619 GQMTYAAGRTE

-639 SVLHALAAE
+639 SVMHALAAE

-656 GGCVIAMS
+656 GGCVIAMG

>member
-1 MSRLDKTGQHGRD
+1 M
-14 YHRAICYASGMD
+14 ICYASGMD
-26 NAKATCRQ
+26 DENSTSSR
-34 DGGEPRSASEAKA
+34 RSY
-47 APFASESPSGT
+47 P
-58 GRAGGRHYADE
+58 DE

-80 RYSAGEISEALNVPR
+80 RYSATEISEALNVPR

-105 EWDAML
+105 QWDDLL

-117 EAAQRRLT
+117 QAAQRRLT

-145 GTLERLQKLRAAAQ
+145 STLERLQKLRAAA
-159 NAAQNM
+159 
-165 AREAGRTVGREC
+165 RTVGREV
-177 AEAEPAPGV
+177 AETEPAPAVGGE
-186 ASDQSRERKP
+186 QGRERKP
-196 PGRKGKQI
+196 RKGKQV
-204 KNDVSRLTRAD
+204 KNDVSRLTKAD

-257 EALEDATLTGDNQ
+257 EALEDAVLTGDNQ

-281 VFRAYI
+281 VFRSYI

-293 EFDINLTGNPIV
+293 HFDINLTGNPIV
-305 LHTAHGPATL
+305 LNTAHGPATL

-436 SPDDFEQLFR
+436 STDDFEQLFR
-446 CRFID
+446 CRFVD

-472 MDVDRNAARPVG
+472 TDIDRNAARPVG
-484 NRTVWG
+484 NRNVWG

-502 ASTLLPPDASGGLIR
+502 ASTLLPPDVSGGVIR

-537 EHSRRYNYG
+537 EQSRRYNYG

-559 YEMLRQF
+559 YEMVKQF

-576 PQVKAQLVLKGL
+576 PQVKAQMVLKAL

-610 TIKRTTTNS
+610 TIRRTTTNS
-619 GQVTYAAGRTD
+619 GQMTYAAGRTE

-639 SVLHALAAE
+639 SVMHALAAE
-648 PLARQDTG
+648 PLARQDS
-656 GGCVIAMS
+656 GGCIIAMS

>member
-1 MSRLDKTGQHGRD
+1 M
-14 YHRAICYASGMD
+14 ICYASGMD
-26 NAKATCRQ
+26 DENSTS
-34 DGGEPRSASEAKA
+34 PRRSY
-47 APFASESPSGT
+47 P
-58 GRAGGRHYADE
+58 DE
-69 IKNAARGMYLR
+69 IRQAARGMYLR
-80 RYSAGEISEALNVPR
+80 RYSATEISEALNVPR

-105 EWDAML
+105 QWDDLL

-117 EAAQRRLT
+117 QAAQRRLT

-145 GTLERLQKLRAAAQ
+145 GTLERLQKLRAAA
-159 NAAQNM
+159 
-165 AREAGRTVGREC
+165 RTVGREV
-177 AEAEPAPGV
+177 AEAEPAPAGMG
-186 ASDQSRERKP
+186 DQSRERKP
-196 PGRKGKQI
+196 RKGKQV
-204 KNDVSRLTRAD
+204 KNDVSRLTKAD

-221 KRYFDYQQQWAAQK
+221 KRYFDYQKQWAAQK

-257 EALEDATLTGDNQ
+257 EALEDAVLTGDNQ

-281 VFRAYI
+281 VFRSYI

-293 EFDINLTGNPIV
+293 HFDINLTGNPIV
-305 LHTAHGPATL
+305 LNTAHGPATL

-436 SPDDFEQLFR
+436 STDDFEQLFR
-446 CRFID
+446 CRFVD

-472 MDVDRNAARPVG
+472 TDIDRNAARPVG
-484 NRTVWG
+484 NRNVWG

-502 ASTLLPPDASGGLIR
+502 ASTLLPPDVSGGVIR

-537 EHSRRYNYG
+537 EQSRRYNYG

-559 YEMLRQF
+559 YEMVKQF

-576 PQVKAQLVLKGL
+576 PQVKAQMVLKAL

-619 GQVTYAAGRTD
+619 GQMTYAAGRTE

-639 SVLHALAAE
+639 SVMHALAAE
-648 PLARQDTG
+648 PLARQDS
-656 GGCVIAMS
+656 GGCIIAMS

>member
-1 MSRLDKTGQHGRD
+1 MDEVATTTDRPKRSYPD
-14 YHRAICYASGMD
+14 AI
-26 NAKATCRQ
+26 KQ
-34 DGGEPRSASEAKA
+34 
-47 APFASESPSGT
+47 
-58 GRAGGRHYADE
+58 
-69 IKNAARGMYLR
+69 AARGMYLR
-80 RYSAGEISEALNVPR
+80 RYAVAKIGEALGVPR

-105 EWDAML
+105 QWDALL
-111 AHEAPE
+111 AHEGPE

-125 ILLERDNKTPGE
+125 ILLERDNKTPAE
-137 LKEVDALV
+137 LKEIDALV
-145 GTLERLQKLRAAAQ
+145 GTLERLHKLQAAKL
-159 NAAQNM
+159 AASVG
-165 AREAGRTVGREC
+165 ATTDSAG
-177 AEAEPAPGV
+177 PGP
-186 ASDQSRERKP
+186 SEGGPLRERKP
-196 PGRKGKQI
+196 RKGKTI
-204 KNDVSRLTRAD
+204 KNDVSRLTKED
-215 FEARLH
+215 FAARFH
-221 KRYFDYQQQWAAQK
+221 KRYYEYQRQWAAQK

-257 EALEDATLTGDNQ
+257 EALEDAVLTGDNQ

-287 TAIAAE
+287 TALAAE
-293 EFDINLTGNPIV
+293 AFDIELKGNPLV

-372 EAFGLWSGEDFQQ
+372 AAFGLWSGEDFQT

-394 DDAAL
+394 EAKAL

-409 FRQIVTLDD
+409 FRQVVTLDD
-418 AMAGGCDLFD
+418 AVAGGCDLFD
-428 LAQLKLEY
+428 VEQLKLEY

-451 DAQSVFSLAL
+451 DALSVFPLAL

-467 DTGEW
+467 DTTEW
-472 MDVDRNAARPVG
+472 ADVDRTAARPVG
-484 NRTVWG
+484 NRSVWG

-502 ASTLLPPDASGGLIR
+502 ASTLLPPDAAGGIIR
-517 LLEKERWQNKS
+517 LLEKERWQGKS

-537 EHSRRYNYG
+537 EQSKRFNYS
-546 HYGVDTTGPGIGV
+546 HYGIDTTGPGIGV
-559 YEMLRQF
+559 FEMVRQF
-566 IPMTVPIVYS
+566 IPQASSIVYN

-588 EVMEQGRFQ
+588 EVMEQGRIQ

-610 TIKRTTTNS
+610 SIKRTTTNS

-648 PLARQDTG
+648 PLARQTG
-656 GGCVIAMS
+656 NGGCVVAFS

>member
-1 MSRLDKTGQHGRD
+1 MDDVGTTSGRSKRTYPD
-14 YHRAICYASGMD
+14 AI
-26 NAKATCRQ
+26 KQ
-34 DGGEPRSASEAKA
+34 
-47 APFASESPSGT
+47 
-58 GRAGGRHYADE
+58 
-69 IKNAARGMYLR
+69 AARGMYLR
-80 RYSAGEISEALNVPR
+80 RYAVAEIGEALGVPR

-105 EWDAML
+105 QWDALL
-111 AHEAPE
+111 AHEGPE

-125 ILLERDNKTPGE
+125 ILLERDNKTAAE

-145 GTLERLQKLRAAAQ
+145 GTLERLHRLQAAKLAAS
-159 NAAQNM
+159 
-165 AREAGRTVGREC
+165 AGATTDG
-177 AEAEPAPGV
+177 AGQDPSGGGQP
-186 ASDQSRERKP
+186 RERKP
-196 PGRKGKQI
+196 RKGRTI
-204 KNDVSRLTRAD
+204 KNDVSKLTKED
-215 FEARLH
+215 FEARFH
-221 KRYFDYQQQWAAQK
+221 KRYYAYQRQWAAQK
-235 LIYRNRAYLKSRQIG
+235 LLYRNRAYLKSRQIG

-257 EALEDATLTGDNQ
+257 EALEDAVLTGDNQ

-287 TAIAAE
+287 TALAAE
-293 EFDINLTGNPIV
+293 AFDIELKGNPLV
-305 LHTAHGPATL
+305 LHTGHGPATL

-372 EAFGLWSGEDFQQ
+372 AAFGLWSGEDFQA

-394 DDAAL
+394 EAKAL

-409 FRQIVTLDD
+409 FRQVVTLDD
-418 AMAGGCDLFD
+418 AVAGGCDLFD
-428 LAQLKLEY
+428 VDQLKLEY

-451 DAQSVFSLAL
+451 DAQSVFPLAL

-467 DTGEW
+467 DTTEDW
-472 MDVDRNAARPVG
+472 TDVDRAAARPVG
-484 NRTVWG
+484 NRVVWG

-502 ASTLLPPDASGGLIR
+502 ASTLLPPDAAGGTIR
-517 LLEKERWQNKS
+517 LLEKERWQGKS

-537 EHSRRYNYG
+537 EQAKRYNYS
-546 HYGVDTTGPGIGV
+546 HYGIDTTGPGIGV
-559 YEMLRQF
+559 FEMVRQF
-566 IPMTVPIVYS
+566 IPQASSIVYN

-610 TIKRTTTNS
+610 SIKRTTTNS

-648 PLARQDTG
+648 PLARQTGG
-656 GGCVIAMS
+656 GGCVVAFS